1 MAGGVSEYS
10 VQEEVALRL
19 RWRGAHQSER
29 TAQERKKAAEAGRTQ
44 GSTNDWRGKQMAG
57 PQDQVRRVGFI
68 LGPGSRCRNPRFHRL
83 VSEEGWGGE
92 EGGSREMQVDGRCG
106 RGWGSNQ
113 VVSRVWGRVGGGQAY
128 LRMEN

>member
-83 VSEEGWGGE
+83 VSEEG
-92 EGGSREMQVDGRCG
+92 
-106 RGWGSNQ
+106 
-113 VVSRVWGRVGGGQAY
+113 
-128 LRMEN
+128 